1 MRAFLFAANR
11 ALIGELS
18 PSDILEMT
26 RVEEINGEHSLTVR
40 TLAVLSKGQRL
51 LVKDDDGRFRE
62 WVVTGED
69 TSHAAGDSAIGTYEC
84 VWSLQYDFS
93 GFVVKT
99 MPGTVSPVSVTE
111 ALTAAFPSG
120 HGWQVG
126 TVTRQATGGA
136 SFWYKSS
143 WEALSTL
150 LSVWGGEIDAEIS
163 VTGGVI
169 TRRVCVYD
177 AIGEQTPHRRFDY
190 GHDMPTIRR
199 TVAEDLMTCRII
211 PRGKGEETESG
222 GYGRKIGIEDVN
234 GGIEWLQND
243 QAARLLAYTV
253 DGVTRYPT
261 QVVENPDME
270 TPEQLLEW
278 ARSVL
283 DSYTTPHV
291 AYEADVTQFARTG
304 LDAHGIGLGDA
315 VQCVDR
321 EFLSEGLRVQ
331 GRVMRMEVNE
341 LDPTDMTLTI
351 GNLTDSIADYIRG
364 LQVQLSAFGDRSE
377 SWEAAANV
385 DSAWLRAL
393 VANLNAAYNQAG
405 TYHFSSFEKG
415 EIWSSVPLDDEGRP
429 TQPGGWAMNIN
440 GMGFRLASG
449 VTTSGDWDW
458 RAFGNGR
465 GFTADE
471 VNTGIIRGGNSYWN
485 LTTGD
490 FHLSGRVGYQQ
501 ANITITG
508 ARTSRWYNLWKETT
522 ARFTGDGM
530 LLQATAPL
538 QQDGSSADTTDYT
551 ANYFSAEVG
560 TLTEDYNSIS
570 DDDYSAGT
578 DTLVFI
584 GDKNSSNVRFTVMG
598 TNYLVD
604 RGKQDVDMKVTGFFG
619 LTLDTSERRIALGT
633 RCARIGVPASHSSAN
648 NSVVTIAG
656 DPLVLSGYAGTT
668 SDRRFKEHIAYVGD
682 EADEFV
688 RALRPVTFVK
698 DARTQAGFY
707 AQDVEEAVRQSGWE
721 PDPVSS
727 VDMGDDDGERLIL
740 DYEGLIAPLVA
751 YCQHLEA
758 RIETLENA

>member
-1 MRAFLFAANR
+1 MRAFIFAANR

-69 TSHAAGDSAIGTYEC
+69 TSHAAGESAIGTYEC

-143 WEALSTL
+143 WEALSIL
-150 LSVWGGEIDAEIS
+150 LSVWGGEVDAEIS
-163 VTGGVI
+163 VTDGVI

-243 QAARLLAYTV
+243 QAAQLLAYTV

-331 GRVMRMEVNE
+331 GRVMRMEANE

-351 GNLTDSIADYIRG
+351 GNLTDSIADYVRG

-377 SWEAAANV
+377 SWEAAANA
-385 DSAWLRAL
+385 DSTWLRAL

-415 EIWSSVPLDDEGRP
+415 EIWSSVPLDENGRA
-429 TQPGGWAMNIN
+429 TKTGGWAIN
-440 GMGFRLASG
+440 LNGAGFRIASG
-449 VTTSGDWDW
+449 LKPDGSWNW
-458 RAFGNGR
+458 RTFGTGN
-465 GFTADE
+465 GFTADALNSGTLDASL
-471 VNTGIIRGGNSYWN
+471 VTIKNLMRIGQDGGW
-485 LTTGD
+485 
-490 FHLSGRVGYQQ
+490 HLALASDS
-501 ANITITG
+501 ITMTDK
-508 ARTSRWYNLWKETT
+508 N
-522 ARFTGDGM
+522 D
-530 LLQATAPL
+530 ATAL
-538 QQDGSSADTTDYT
+538 KIQGVASSIWGSQTSYPSYNYAYT
-551 ANYFSAEVG
+551 SLCPQNFNQGMRYV
-560 TLTEDYNSIS
+560 
-570 DDDYSAGT
+570 
-578 DTLVFI
+578 
-584 GDKNSSNVRFTVMG
+584 
-598 TNYLVD
+598 
-604 RGKQDVDMKVTGFFG
+604 KVTLGC
-619 LTLDTSERRIALGT
+619 LDMYGGT
-633 RCARIGVPASHSSAN
+633 YSKTYTIVQPM
-648 NSVVTIAG
+648 SVKT
-656 DPLVLSGYAGTT
+656 
-668 SDRRFKEHIAYVGD
+668 
-682 EADEFV
+682 
-688 RALRPVTFVK
+688 
-698 DARTQAGFY
+698 
-707 AQDVEEAVRQSGWE
+707 
-721 PDPVSS
+721 
-727 VDMGDDDGERLIL
+727 
-740 DYEGLIAPLVA
+740 
-751 YCQHLEA
+751 A
-758 RIETLENA
+758 RIEHRGHVTAQNGVVVNLTFDDSNDKMTYKIGVYDIDARDVSLNTEPLTFIAFRFYRLEPSAKLKLAGGNDEVLTRQNFCEQMGTDDVVPYTGTFTLTYAFNNILRYRDLTFKDGLLISVASRNM